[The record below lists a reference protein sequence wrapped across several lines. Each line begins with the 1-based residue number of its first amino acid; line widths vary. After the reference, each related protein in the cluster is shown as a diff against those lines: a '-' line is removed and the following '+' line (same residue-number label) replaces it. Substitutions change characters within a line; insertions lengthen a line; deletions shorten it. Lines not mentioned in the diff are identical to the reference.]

1 MPANNDNKTRGEKN
15 SSITRVRPFFRYLFD
30 QDASGLSW
38 LPKMIVSEL
47 SNHSYASYLANL
59 SCMIKNQSQVKRKYK
74 DKILGNIELE
84 HCFEC
89 SVPPSNVL
97 LRWLIEHPDI
107 LTWPKH
113 GQKERKYCLS
123 TQRNRENL
131 FGKHGLTKQS
141 EAKQNA
147 INLLDSKGV
156 QGSKRKWWAFEG
168 FTEVDC
174 LLETED
180 FLLGIEGK
188 RLEKVSSATDWY
200 PRRNQIIRNLEV
212 IKEKAGNR
220 DYAMLLMCEDGIDPI
235 SDADFTSGLPHYTPQ
250 EIAEIKTHYLGAV
263 SWRQACDAVGLDYN
277 ELPETIQDVCKYL
290 ESSKTNTK

>member
-30 QDASGLSW
+30 QNASGLSW
-38 LPKMIVSEL
+38 LLKLIVSEQ
-47 SNHSYASYLANL
+47 SNHSYASYLASL
-59 SCMIKNQSQVKRKYK
+59 SCMINNQSQVKRKYK

-89 SVPPSNVL
+89 SVPPSYVL
-97 LRWLIEHPDI
+97 LRWLIEHPDT

-123 TQRNRENL
+123 TQLNRENL
-131 FGKHGLTKQS
+131 FCKHGRKKQS

-188 RLEKVSSATDWY
+188 RMEKVSSATDWY
-200 PRRNQIIRNLEV
+200 PQRNQIIRNLEA
-212 IKEKAGNR
+212 IKEKAGSK
-220 DYAMLLMCEDGIDPI
+220 AFAVLLMSEDGSDPI
-235 SDADFTSGLPHYTPQ
+235 LDADYSNSLPLYSAQ
-250 EIAEIKTHYLGAV
+250 EISEIRTHYLGAV
-263 SWRQACDAVGLDYN
+263 SWQQACDAVGLDYN

-290 ESSKTNTK
+290 ESSKTNI

>member
-1 MPANNDNKTRGEKN
+1 MPASNANKTRGEKN

-30 QDASGLSW
+30 LDASGLSW
-38 LPKMIVSEL
+38 LPQLIVSAQSKHINA
-47 SNHSYASYLANL
+47 SNLANL
-59 SCMIKNQSQVKRKYK
+59 SCKINSQCQVKRNYK

-84 HCFEC
+84 HCFEY
-89 SVPPSNVL
+89 SVPPSYVFL
-97 LRWLIEHPDI
+97 HWLIEHPGK

-123 TQRNRENL
+123 TQLNRENL
-131 FGKHGLTKQS
+131 FGKQGRRKQS

-147 INLLDSKGV
+147 TNLLDLKGV

-174 LLETED
+174 LLKTED

-188 RLEKVSSATDWY
+188 RMEKVSSATDWY

-212 IKEKAGNR
+212 IKEIAGNK
-220 DYAMLLMCEDGIDPI
+220 DYAILLMCEDGIDPI
-235 SDADFTSGLPHYTPQ
+235 SDADFTSGLTHYTSQ
-250 EIAEIKTHYLGAV
+250 AIAEIRTHYLGAV

-277 ELPETIQDVCKYL
+277 ELPDTIQDVCKCL
-290 ESSKTNTK
+290 EISKTKTK